1 MSRIESADKIEGI
14 VGAKRHAVDHIGRAV
29 TAESRVY
36 ILHSERCRA
45 QYADLREC
53 PYSRALDR
61 GIDVRTRWAGFLDRP
76 VRLWVSVA
84 THKLVPEVALDPG
97 ELPPPFVSADPRLS
111 GCPRCDLSDTSAPH
125 NGKGDCPPQSAERGS
140 DDA

>member
-1 MSRIESADKIEGI
+1 MSRVESAEKIEGI

-61 GIDVRTRWAGFLDRP
+61 GIDVRKRWAGFLDRP

-84 THKLVPEVALDPG
+84 THKLVPEVVLDPG
-97 ELPPPFVSADPRLS
+97 ELPPPLGS
-111 GCPRCDLSDTSAPH
+111 
-125 NGKGDCPPQSAERGS
+125 ERRGQ
-140 DDA
+140 DDVDG

>member
-1 MSRIESADKIEGI
+1 MSRIESTETIEGI
-14 VGAKRHAVDHIGRAV
+14 VGAKRHAVDHVGRAV

-61 GIDVRTRWAGFLDRP
+61 GIDARKRWAGFLDRP

-97 ELPPPFVSADPRLS
+97 ELPPPFVSADPHMS

-125 NGKGDCPPQSAERGS
+125 NGKGDCPPQSGDPS
-140 DDA
+140 